1 MFEKLFIIMLKRFRK
16 RIMKC
21 TRQSFTRKKSRQ
33 LDCLDYLIESMEDNR
48 CEK

>member
-33 LDCLDYLIESMEDNR
+33 LDCLDYLIESMEGNN
-48 CEK
+48 E